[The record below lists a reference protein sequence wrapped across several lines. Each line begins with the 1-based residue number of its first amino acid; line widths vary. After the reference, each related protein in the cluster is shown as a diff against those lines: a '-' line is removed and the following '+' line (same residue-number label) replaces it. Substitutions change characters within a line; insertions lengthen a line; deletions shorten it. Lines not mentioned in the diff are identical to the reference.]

1 MKNAKCKLKNFEI
14 CNLQFAICNSR
25 LPKAGGFTLLEIMIA
40 LAVIG
45 GLLVTLIYTLNYHLG
60 IAEKH
65 EAITIT
71 SMLAKEKMAEIEK
84 NPAETKGTFPEPYS
98 DYHYMT
104 YVKDTPYTGM
114 SEISVTVSN
123 GKEEVRFNELI
134 QNVK

>member
-1 MKNAKCKLKNFEI
+1 MKKNILKIYRPLFI
-14 CNLQFAICNSR
+14 LYPSSFILRA
-25 LPKAGGFTLLEIMIA
+25 GFTLLEIMIA

-98 DYHYMT
+98 DYYYVT

-123 GKEEVRFNELI
+123 GKEEVRFSELI
-134 QNVK
+134 QSAK